1 MLGRVRPGDLGID
14 VMHLN
19 LHKTFSTPHG
29 GGGPGAGALAVKN
42 HLEPFLPGPRVVR
55 SGESYEL
62 DDGSDVSIGRLH
74 SHLGNFGNLVRAYTY
89 IRSLGADGLR
99 EAANDA
105 VLNAN
110 YLRARLS
117 KDYDLPYDRIC
128 MHEVVF
134 AATRQKRLGIRTLD
148 IAKRLID
155 YGIHPPTTYF
165 PTIVDEAL
173 MIEPTET
180 ESLESLDRFV
190 DVMQR
195 IAREAE
201 NEPQKLHDAPVEAP
215 VRRLDEVTANRK
227 PDVRFVVDEDVA

>member
-1 MLGRVRPGDLGID
+1 
-14 VMHLN
+14 
-19 LHKTFSTPHG
+19 
-29 GGGPGAGALAVKN
+29 
-42 HLEPFLPGPRVVR
+42 
-55 SGESYEL
+55 
-62 DDGSDVSIGRLH
+62 
-74 SHLGNFGNLVRAYTY
+74 
-89 IRSLGADGLR
+89 
-99 EAANDA
+99 
-105 VLNAN
+105 
-110 YLRARLS
+110 
-117 KDYDLPYDRIC
+117 

-201 NEPQKLHDAPVEAP
+201 EEPQKLHDAPVEAP

-227 PDVRFVVDEDVA
+227 PDVRFVLTGDGA

>member
-1 MLGRVRPGDLGID
+1 
-14 VMHLN
+14 
-19 LHKTFSTPHG
+19 
-29 GGGPGAGALAVKN
+29 
-42 HLEPFLPGPRVVR
+42 
-55 SGESYEL
+55 
-62 DDGSDVSIGRLH
+62 
-74 SHLGNFGNLVRAYTY
+74 
-89 IRSLGADGLR
+89 
-99 EAANDA
+99 
-105 VLNAN
+105 
-110 YLRARLS
+110 
-117 KDYDLPYDRIC
+117 

-134 AATRQKRLGIRTLD
+134 AATRQKRLGVRTLD

-155 YGIHPPTTYF
+155 YGIHPPTIYF

-201 NEPQKLHDAPVEAP
+201 EEPQKLHDAPVEAP

-227 PDVRFVVDEDVA
+227 PDVRFVLTGDGA